1 MSLLVAVLLVAL
13 LIGWACGGSLDRL
26 GALPL
31 RQRYLA
37 VSALAAQV
45 VGTVV
50 GGPFFL
56 IGLIVSGGLVL
67 LFLSRN
73 RGIRGTGLAALG
85 LFANV
90 LVIAAN
96 GAMPVSADAAGRA
109 GVSVQPLLTGAD
121 ARHRLAGTD
130 TDTRLQQLGDVI
142 PVRLPLRP
150 EVVSPGDVLL
160 AAGLAQLVTL
170 GMLGAERGD
179 RSGRAGARPTPR
191 GRPPRPAPPT
201 RPPEAY
207 RPS

>member
-1 MSLLVAVLLVAL
+1 VSLVVAVLVVAL
-13 LIGWACGGSLDRL
+13 LIGWARGGSLDRL

-45 VGTVV
+45 VGTLV

-85 LFANV
+85 LCANV
-90 LVIAAN
+90 LVIGAN

-109 GVSVQPLLTGAD
+109 GVSVQSLLTGAD

-130 TDTRLQQLGDVI
+130 TRLRQLGDVI
-142 PVRLPLRP
+142 PVPLPLRP

-170 GMLGAERGD
+170 GMLGAGTGD
-179 RSGRAGARPTPR
+179 RSGRAGATPTPR
-191 GRPPRPAPPT
+191 VRPPRPAPPT
-201 RPPEAY
+201 PPEAY